1 MGQHR
6 IQKRQLLLSKGYRR
20 IKSQYSCIKSHQLGA
35 CWSLGSV
42 HYLTQCA
49 LMLVEV
55 LHKGSYLKQATKK
68 EYEYRE
74 YKVVSLEL

>member
-1 MGQHR
+1 
-6 IQKRQLLLSKGYRR
+6 
-20 IKSQYSCIKSHQLGA
+20 
-35 CWSLGSV
+35 
-42 HYLTQCA
+42 
-49 LMLVEV
+49 MLVEV